1 MTRKTLVAVVVLS
14 VSAAV
19 AWSQPARADEPRR
32 RFSSLLNV
40 DSLIDNYARFLSR
53 KYDLNEQQDAFTHE
67 LLKKKARVF
76 LDRHE
81 TELKDLV
88 DRMFDVR
95 TGAEMSPDELV
106 AWGQRIAPI
115 YTEAKRAIVDG
126 NHEWRVVLNPA
137 QTKMHDADLALM
149 EQSFAMTDDQLGR
162 IVSGQMTVEEFR
174 NPQRRRQQEHAPP
187 PPPAQLDQPQPEFSQ
202 QHIDAETAAK
212 EAADRE
218 AQAQAAMEAK
228 LAEEKLSRE
237 REAMGQDAPPMD
249 IPPNTPS
256 EPQATPDKPTH
267 RVITPPQAPPPH
279 APPSAGAAPPP
290 PPPNPTAQ
298 RIHSKMAAARG
309 GQNASE
315 WENYVKQ
322 FIERYKLNPEQAEKA
337 NQVLKACQDQAE
349 SPRRTAE
356 RRGADLDLKIAAL
369 QGSKD
374 PGAAA
379 QLQKLNEE
387 KAKLSE
393 PITRIFE
400 RSLKPRLERI
410 PTHAQRRD
418 AEAAGNRGAAAP
430 AAPGS
435 ATANNPPK
443 PRRVAKPAPP
453 PTGESSEDRAT
464 PTGKKRPDDE

>member
-1 MTRKTLVAVVVLS
+1 MVRRTLLAAAFLS
-14 VSAAV
+14 MFTAV

-32 RFSSLLNV
+32 KFSSLLNV

-81 TELKDLV
+81 NELKDLV

-106 AWGQRIAPI
+106 TWGQRIAPI
-115 YTEAKRAIVDG
+115 YAEAKRAIVDG
-126 NHEWRVVLNPA
+126 NHEWRGVLNPE
-137 QTKMHDADLALM
+137 QMKMHDADLALM

-187 PPPAQLDQPQPEFSQ
+187 PPPPQPPQPESSHQ
-202 QHIDAETAAK
+202 QIDADTAAK

-228 LAEEKLSRE
+228 LAEEKLAGE
-237 REAMGQDAPPMD
+237 REAMGQDAPPTE

-256 EPQATPDKPTH
+256 EPQAAPDKPAH
-267 RVITPPQAPPPH
+267 RVISPPPQVPPPH
-279 APPSAGAAPPP
+279 APSPAGAAPPP

-322 FIERYKLNPEQAEKA
+322 FIERYKLNPEQVEKA
-337 NQVLKACQDQAE
+337 NQILKSCQDQAE

-356 RRGADLDLKIAAL
+356 RRGADLDQKIAAL

-387 KAKLSE
+387 KGKLSA

-430 AAPGS
+430 VAPGS
-435 ATANNPPK
+435 ATANDPPK
-443 PRRVAKPAPP
+443 PRRVAKPTPA
-453 PTGESSEDRAT
+453 PTGESSEDSAT